1 MERNLACPEGVSTP
15 REAVWAVLEPGF
27 DQVGVRFEGR
37 QRPRHSGAG
46 TGHGNERLPRIKSWF
61 YNYLTHYE
69 TSQGMPSSVFNLYCG
84 EPTCKHKLAL

>member
-37 QRPRHSGAG
+37 
-46 TGHGNERLPRIKSWF
+46 
-61 YNYLTHYE
+61 
-69 TSQGMPSSVFNLYCG
+69 
-84 EPTCKHKLAL
+84 